1 MYEESD
7 YIMRQI
13 KAMVRGLGKFMGL
26 EQIKELLQL
35 NEVQQESMSDLELE
49 TIIAVS
55 KLELIM
61 ANKKISIQDLA
72 NELKLNV
79 ILITQLLNHELIAA
93 QNQLDMLNNYIEVNY
108 KYL

>member
-35 NEVQQESMSDLELE
+35 NEVQQQSMSDLELE

-93 QNQLDMLNNYIEVNY
+93 QNQLDLLNYYIEVNY